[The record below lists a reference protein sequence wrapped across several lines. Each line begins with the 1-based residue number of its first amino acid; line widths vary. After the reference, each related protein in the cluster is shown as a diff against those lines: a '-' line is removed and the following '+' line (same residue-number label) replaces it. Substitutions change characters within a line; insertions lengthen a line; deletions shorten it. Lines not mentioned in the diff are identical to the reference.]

1 MKHLI
6 LDSSLLEKLHS
17 NFYSKQEAQ
26 PLLNPQLVS
35 VNEKFALKLGF
46 DKETLYTKEFLEFT
60 NGQYILEGSTPY
72 SSAYSGHQFGYF
84 VPNLGDGR
92 ALNLGKLNNYDLQ
105 LKGSGTTPYSRNG
118 DGRAV
123 LRSSIR
129 EFLVSEAMYGLG
141 IPTTRAL
148 AIITSDTKVQRDYT
162 QEQGA
167 IVLRASSSWIRFG
180 SFEFAYINK
189 ENKKERL
196 KNLADYVIKHSYPE
210 LKNSKN
216 KYEELFFTIVDK
228 TASVLALWQSVGFM
242 HGVMNTD
249 NMSIEGLT
257 IDYGPYAFMEEF
269 DKKFICNLSDHE
281 GRYSFENQ
289 PFIANWNLSVLA
301 KVLSPIANHE
311 LMESYNDMFIA
322 KFKEKYMKIM
332 KDKLGLYNKE
342 INDKQ
347 LILQLFKAMQEDKI
361 DYTSFF
367 YELSYG
373 QEYFQGKNISKWID
387 AYKQRLEK
395 EELSREKRLTKMKKF
410 NPKYIL
416 RNYMLQDAI
425 EKAEKGDFTLVNNL
439 LTIAHNPFDEHKGFE
454 KYTKPK
460 NGWEPLRCSCSS

>member
-1 MKHLI
+1 
-6 LDSSLLEKLHS
+6 
-17 NFYSKQEAQ
+17 
-26 PLLNPQLVS
+26 
-35 VNEKFALKLGF
+35 
-46 DKETLYTKEFLEFT
+46 
-60 NGQYILEGSTPY
+60 
-72 SSAYSGHQFGYF
+72 
-84 VPNLGDGR
+84 
-92 ALNLGKLNNYDLQ
+92 
-105 LKGSGTTPYSRNG
+105 
-118 DGRAV
+118 
-123 LRSSIR
+123 
-129 EFLVSEAMYGLG
+129 
-141 IPTTRAL
+141 
-148 AIITSDTKVQRDYT
+148 
-162 QEQGA
+162 
-167 IVLRASSSWIRFG
+167 
-180 SFEFAYINK
+180 
-189 ENKKERL
+189 
-196 KNLADYVIKHSYPE
+196 
-210 LKNSKN
+210 
-216 KYEELFFTIVDK
+216 
-228 TASVLALWQSVGFM
+228 M

-311 LMESYNDMFIA
+311 LMESYNDMFMA

-425 EKAEKGDFTLVNNL
+425 ETAEKGDFTLVNNL